1 MNTMVKYTTPKGVAK
16 YPYLDKPD
24 TKFNP
29 QGDYKVNLLLTKE
42 ESKNLMSLVDKEID
56 KKFLEVSKEV
66 KGKRVKKADP
76 PYFMELDDDGN
87 ETGNVIFKLKQK
99 AEITSKTGQTIE
111 IKVRLFDAQGKP
123 MMNTNVWGGS
133 KIKASGTLM
142 PYYSPTL
149 GVGVSMKLAACQVI
163 ELVTKESN
171 AESFGFEKEEGY
183 TTDEKPEDFLPE
195 EEGHIEETES
205 DF

>member
-29 QGDYKVNLLLTKE
+29 QGDYKVNLLLAKE
-42 ESKNLMSLVDKEID
+42 ESKKLMSLVDEQID
-56 KKFLEVSKEV
+56 KKFLEISKEV
-66 KGKRVKKADP
+66 KGKKIKKADP
-76 PYFMELDDDGN
+76 PYYMELDDEGN

-123 MMNTNVWGGS
+123 MLNTNVWGGS
-133 KIKASGTLM
+133 KIKASGSLM

-183 TTDEKPEDFLPE
+183 TTNEKAEDFLPE
-195 EEGHIEETES
+195 EEGNIEEGES

>member
-29 QGDYKVNLLLTKE
+29 QGDYKVNLLLAKE
-42 ESKNLMSLVDKEID
+42 ESKKLMSLVDEEID
-56 KKFLEVSKEV
+56 KKFLEVSKET

-123 MMNTNVWGGS
+123 MLNTNVWGGS

-183 TTDEKPEDFLPE
+183 TTNEKPEDFLPE

>member
-1 MNTMVKYTTPKGVAK
+1 MVKYTTPKGVAK

-29 QGDYKVNLLLTKE
+29 QGDYKVNLLLAKE
-42 ESKNLMSLVDKEID
+42 ESKKLMSLVDEEID
-56 KKFLEVSKEV
+56 KKFLEVSKET

-123 MMNTNVWGGS
+123 MLNTNVWGGS

-183 TTDEKPEDFLPE
+183 TTNEKPEDFLPE

>member
-29 QGDYKVNLLLTKE
+29 QGDYKVNLLLAKE
-42 ESKNLMSLVDKEID
+42 ESKKLMSLVDKEID

>member
-29 QGDYKVNLLLTKE
+29 QGDYKVNLLLAKE
-42 ESKNLMSLVDKEID
+42 ESKKLMSLVDKEID

-87 ETGNVIFKLKQK
+87 
-99 AEITSKTGQTIE
+99 
-111 IKVRLFDAQGKP
+111 
-123 MMNTNVWGGS
+123 
-133 KIKASGTLM
+133 
-142 PYYSPTL
+142 
-149 GVGVSMKLAACQVI
+149 
-163 ELVTKESN
+163 
-171 AESFGFEKEEGY
+171 
-183 TTDEKPEDFLPE
+183 
-195 EEGHIEETES
+195 
-205 DF
+205 

>member
-29 QGDYKVNLLLTKE
+29 QGDYKVNLLLAKE
-42 ESKNLMSLVDKEID
+42 ESKKLMSLVDKEID

-111 IKVRLFDAQGKP
+111 IKVRLFDAHGKP